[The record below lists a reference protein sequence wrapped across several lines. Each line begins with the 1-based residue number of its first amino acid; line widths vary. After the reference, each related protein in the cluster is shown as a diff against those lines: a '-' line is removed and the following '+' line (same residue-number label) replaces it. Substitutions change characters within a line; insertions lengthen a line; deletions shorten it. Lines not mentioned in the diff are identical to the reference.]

1 MKKSNHI
8 ANENLFAESFHKSGR
23 IFTLICLILISLM
36 PVIYCI
42 SAGVMPIWENILKA
56 MPFMLSYILIAMVEI
71 FSYAPLLS
79 VGGQYMAYI
88 TGNISNLKLPCAINA
103 QTITKTKRGT
113 EEQEIITTIAISV
126 SSIVTTII
134 ITIGL
139 IPLSIFGKDIV
150 DTLKPVTPYVIPAIF
165 GGLGIVLLS
174 RYFKLTIV
182 PFGIMLLIALAMFL
196 MGKDYGQSTMLS
208 AGMVVSLVSAF
219 ILYKRDSKKLKI
231 TQEKREELY
240 NEDEDDLIAD

>member
-1 MKKSNHI
+1 MKKNTHI
-8 ANENLFAESFHKSGR
+8 NDSDLFAESFHKSGR
-23 IFTLICLILISLM
+23 LFTLICLILISLM
-36 PVIYCI
+36 PVVYCI
-42 SAGVMPIWENILKA
+42 TAGVTPIWTSILKA
-56 MPFMLSYILIAMVEI
+56 IPFMFSYILIALVEI

-103 QTITKTKRGT
+103 QNITKTKRGT

-134 ITIGL
+134 IAIGL

-150 DTLKPVTPYVIPAIF
+150 DVLKPVTPYVIPAIF
-165 GGLGIVLLS
+165 GGLGVVLLA

-182 PFGIMLLIALAMFL
+182 PFAIMLVIALVTFL
-196 MGKDYGQSTMLS
+196 IDQDLGQSVMLTI
-208 AGMVVSLVSAF
+208 GMVISLISAY
-219 ILYKRDSKKLKI
+219 IIHKRGSKKIKLA
-231 TQEKREELY
+231 EARADDFYSEE
-240 NEDEDDLIAD
+240 EDDLLAD